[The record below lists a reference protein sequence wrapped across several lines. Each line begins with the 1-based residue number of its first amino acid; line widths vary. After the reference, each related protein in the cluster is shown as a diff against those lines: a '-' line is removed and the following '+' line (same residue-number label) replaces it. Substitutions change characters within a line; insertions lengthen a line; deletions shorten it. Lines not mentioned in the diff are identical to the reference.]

1 MIAIGTSNLLGSF
14 VSSYP
19 VTGSFSRT
27 AVNNASGVRT
37 AFGGIYTGIISI
49 FKKKFTFDFKFIK
62 YFVGALV
69 LLAITVL
76 TPYFYFIP
84 KSCLAAVIITAVI
97 FMVEVHLVKLVWRSR
112 SKSTLNYR
120 TPIEND

>member
-1 MIAIGTSNLLGSF
+1 M
-14 VSSYP
+14 
-19 VTGSFSRT
+19 
-27 AVNNASGVRT
+27 
-37 AFGGIYTGIISI
+37 
-49 FKKKFTFDFKFIK
+49 
-62 YFVGALV
+62 

-112 SKSTLNYR
+112 SRCRWQISNSKVIFSITLLNFR
-120 TPIEND
+120 VGFDSAVRHIHILPIPQP